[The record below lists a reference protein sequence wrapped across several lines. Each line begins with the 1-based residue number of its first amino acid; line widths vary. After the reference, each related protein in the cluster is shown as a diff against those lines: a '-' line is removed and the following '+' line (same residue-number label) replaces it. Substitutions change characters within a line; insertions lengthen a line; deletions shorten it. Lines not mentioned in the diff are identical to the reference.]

1 MSSSLFLVEPAVGCP
16 PLEQR
21 RFLHSPRARFG
32 GVLSSVMWCCVGAD
46 GAVVAVLI
54 GFGVDVVSCGR
65 RCPVVGSSEMSSALC
80 SSVVPV
86 QSAVLLSESG
96 CKVSAVRFCLEWFNG
111 VVGGV
116 GDVAVSA
123 CVLSAGLL

>member
-1 MSSSLFLVEPAVGCP
+1 
-16 PLEQR
+16 
-21 RFLHSPRARFG
+21 
-32 GVLSSVMWCCVGAD
+32 MWCSVGAD
-46 GAVVAVLI
+46 GWIVAVLI

-96 CKVSAVRFCLEWFNG
+96 CRVSAVRFCLEWFNG
-111 VVGGV
+111 VAGGV
-116 GDVAVSA
+116 SNVVVSA
-123 CVLSAGLL
+123 GVLSAELRWLESFPRVMVLGGVANVGCVRLPGAGCSVWVCAVRL